1 MVSTFEHTSLVLVIW
16 YISKISDQPGLGIG
30 SFSKLSYQLGLG
42 IGGNMDKAGLS
53 LVLVLGPF

>member
-1 MVSTFEHTSLVLVIW
+1 MYQLGPCIW

-30 SFSKLSYQLGLG
+30 SFLKLSNQLGLG
-42 IGGNMDKAGLS
+42 VGGNMDKAGLR